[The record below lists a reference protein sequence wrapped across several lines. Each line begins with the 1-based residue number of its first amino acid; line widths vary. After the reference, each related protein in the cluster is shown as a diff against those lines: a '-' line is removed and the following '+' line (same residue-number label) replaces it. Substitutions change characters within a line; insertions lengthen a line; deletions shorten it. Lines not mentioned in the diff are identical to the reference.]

1 MKKIFL
7 YVLSAAMVFMLLPQ
21 AQSNAA
27 PTITIV
33 PPDVTGAPLLDIPA
47 FNTAVADL
55 TTQIE
60 DEFADWDDQQD
71 LAQGLGNSNAYAA
84 QAANLWGYQGYSIF
98 AVMVGPMIGVQAPSF
113 NVDELQNVA
122 DKIETE
128 GDVYAGMG
136 IGSAVN
142 VGVRIPTFVKKLIG
156 LGFLDNNLYVNVKYF
171 GYSMEV
177 DDFDADTKTF
187 GFGINYQL
195 FKPRKLPLGVL
206 KWRGLSVGTGLLYN
220 SNEVNF
226 TIDGMGGIESAIGAT
241 GHSIVMD
248 PTLTLGIDTTSYTIP
263 FEVSTSLRVLWI
275 LNLTLGAGVDF
286 NFGNTDITIRNNNEI
301 YVVGPLAGATT
312 PGYAVLDAST
322 TDVNPSFTRFRLMSG
337 LGLSLGPVV
346 VDMPVAWYLNSGASV
361 GIQAGIV
368 W

>member
-27 PTITIV
+27 PSVTLT
-33 PPDVTGAPLLDIPA
+33 PPTYLGIPVGVTEMSNLEA
-47 FNTAVADL
+47 
-55 TTQIE
+55 QIN
-60 DEFADWDDQQD
+60 DALGDWDDQQD
-71 LAQGLGNSNAYAA
+71 LALGLGNSNAYAA

-98 AVMVGPMIGVQAPSF
+98 AIMVGPMIGVQAPSF

-220 SNEVNF
+220 SNEVNL
-226 TIDGMGGIESAIGAT
+226 TLEGLADIRENISGTVDMVLDP
-241 GHSIVMD
+241 SI
-248 PTLTLGIDTTSYTIP
+248 TLGIDTTSYTIP
-263 FEVSTSLRVLWI
+263 FEVSTSLRLLWV

-286 NFGNTDITIRNNNEI
+286 NFGNTDITIKQFSDI
-301 YVVGPLAGATT
+301 YVEDGGVEIVAGDYSRGSA
-312 PGYAVLDAST
+312 AIDAST
-322 TDVNPSFTRFRLMSG
+322 TDVSPSLTRARLMAG
-337 LGLSLGPVV
+337 VGLSLGPVV